1 MIGILICQIA
11 LSIVLA
17 SIFLIRPSLTSAT
30 GWKIVAFIGL
40 CVLPALC
47 IVGGMNTHVQRSET
61 TRFCVS
67 CHVMIPYGQSLY
79 VDDPNHIP
87 AQHFQNHRVPA
98 NMACY
103 SCHADYSIYGPL
115 NDKMQGLKRI
125 YMQYVSTPP
134 DPAAIRIA
142 GGSRTSNACIAI
154 LGLAISRKTCSRRD
168 NGLTQIESDVLP
180 QQRLPRTA
188 HDVANLSHEKF
199 WRPAQMKLNQIGIRR
214 LLQVSSALKIA
225 GLLLEIVSLL
235 WFHPLSFVLFAF
247 VAASLIGLGILVY
260 LASLV
265 FAVSP
270 NAENLNDAPY

>member
-1 MIGILICQIA
+1 MIGILICQIV

-40 CVLPALC
+40 GVLPALC
-47 IVGGMNTHVQRSET
+47 LVGGMNTHVQRSEQT
-61 TRFCVS
+61 QFCVS

-98 NMACY
+98 DMACY
-103 SCHADYSIYGPL
+103 SCHADYTIYGPL

-142 GGSRTSNACIAI
+142 GGFKNAQCLHCHLGARSFEENPVHTAIMDSLKSNQLSC
-154 LGLAISRKTCSRRD
+154 LSSGCHD
-168 NGLTQIESDVLP
+168 
-180 QQRLPRTA
+180 TA
-188 HDVANLSHEKF
+188 HDIANLSHEKF
-199 WRPAQMKLNQIGIRR
+199 WTPVQ
-214 LLQVSSALKIA
+214 
-225 GLLLEIVSLL
+225 
-235 WFHPLSFVLFAF
+235 
-247 VAASLIGLGILVY
+247 
-260 LASLV
+260 
-265 FAVSP
+265 
-270 NAENLNDAPY
+270 